1 MVEFLLSAL
10 PILNRILVAGIAI
23 TAFSL
28 LLYSLTF
35 SLRERVA
42 RVFALILGCI
52 VVIAVS
58 DGLASTARDL
68 SEAEI
73 WLRIQW
79 IGTALLPA
87 AYLHFSDALLAST
100 GKPSRGRR
108 RFAVRATYLIAA
120 VMIYLA
126 TVTKVLL
133 NDVTLDGGLAHLR
146 AGPYFWAFIA
156 YTLSLLTWTAINLYR
171 AYRRCQTATSRRRMI
186 YLLIGSL
193 APAMA
198 AFPYL
203 LLLGRVSTLHPLLVR
218 IAMVQ
223 TNLLV
228 AGLLVVLAYATA
240 YFGVTYSDRVVKG
253 RLFQWL
259 LRGPLVAAA
268 ALAVLV
274 LATSLFDQLG
284 MAGSRLILVAMV
296 MVIILLQFA
305 ITVGRVPLER
315 MLFVETRSDRE
326 EIRRLQWL
334 EERLLTGSDL
344 RQFLEL
350 ILAALCDLTRCPAAF
365 VIEWNEGGASFL
377 AGVGSRSLLPP
388 EKDLS
393 TLPKPEVLEYIPG
406 TGSLF
411 RWGGFWLLPLHAAD
425 REEMVGLIGLAAFAE
440 HLELAPEQHEPLA
453 RLMERAAGALA
464 DERLQRE
471 VFSALDLLM
480 PDVEKIQRLSA
491 AARYGQANLLAAPAN
506 GGMGAADL
514 AQWVREALSH
524 YWGGPKLTTSPL
536 LGLRVV
542 REELDSHDGNAVNAL
557 RAVLRRAVD
566 RVRPEGER
574 RFTSEWLLYNIL
586 EMKFLEGK
594 RVRDVALRLAVS
606 EADLYRKQ
614 KLAIEEVA
622 RVIAGMEKESNE
634 PATDYEAVG

>member
-1 MVEFLLSAL
+1 MYFIAAAMICLAAL
-10 PILNRILVAGIAI
+10 TN
-23 TAFSL
+23 L
-28 LLYSLTF
+28 LL
-35 SLRERVA
+35 A
-42 RVFALILGCI
+42 
-52 VVIAVS
+52 
-58 DGLASTARDL
+58 
-68 SEAEI
+68 
-73 WLRIQW
+73 
-79 IGTALLPA
+79 
-87 AYLHFSDALLAST
+87 
-100 GKPSRGRR
+100 
-108 RFAVRATYLIAA
+108 
-120 VMIYLA
+120 
-126 TVTKVLL
+126 
-133 NDVTLDGGLAHLR
+133 DVTLDGGLAHLR
-146 AGPYFWAFIA
+146 AGGYFWVFIA
-156 YTLSLLTWTAINLYR
+156 YAVPLLAWTGINLYR
-171 AYRRCQTATSRRRMI
+171 AYRRCQTSTSRRRMI

-203 LLLGRVSTLHPLLVR
+203 LLLGHVSTLHPLLVR

-240 YFGVTYSDRVVKG
+240 YFGVTYSDRVVKA

-259 LRGPLVAAA
+259 LRGPLVAGA

-274 LATSLFDQLG
+274 AASSLLG
-284 MAGSRLILVAMV
+284 RVGLPDSRLILVTV
-296 MVIILLQFA
+296 VVVIILLQFA
-305 ITVGRVPLER
+305 VTVIRVPLER
-315 MLFVETRSDRE
+315 MLFLESRSDRE

-344 RQFLEL
+344 RQFLES
-350 ILAALCDLTRCPAAF
+350 ILAALCDLTRSPAAF
-365 VIEWNEGGASFL
+365 IIEWNEGGAEFL
-377 AGVGSRSLLPP
+377 ASVGSRSLVPL

-393 TLPKPEVLEYIPG
+393 FLPKPEVLEYIPG

-411 RWGGFWLLPLHAAD
+411 RWGGFWLLPLHGLE
-425 REEMVGLIGLAAFAE
+425 REEMVGLIGLAALSE
-440 HLELAPEQHEPLA
+440 HLDLVPEQRDPLA

-464 DERLQRE
+464 DEQLQRE
-471 VFSALDLLM
+471 VFTALDRLM

-506 GGMGAADL
+506 GTGAGADL

-557 RAVLRRAVD
+557 RAVLRRAVE

-586 EMKFLEGK
+586 ELKFLEGK

-622 RVIAGMEKESNE
+622 RVIAGMERQSNE
-634 PATDYEAVG
+634 PATDYEVVG

>member
-1 MVEFLLSAL
+1 MVEFSLSAL

-28 LLYSLTF
+28 LLYALTF

-42 RVFALILGCI
+42 RVFALILACV
-52 VVIAVS
+52 VVIAVT

-68 SEAEI
+68 QEAEI
-73 WLRIQW
+73 WLRFQW

-100 GKPSRGRR
+100 GRPSRGRR
-108 RFAVRATYLIAA
+108 RFAVRAMYFIAA
-120 VMIYLA
+120 AMICLA
-126 TVTKVLL
+126 ALTNLL
-133 NDVTLDGGLAHLR
+133 LADVTLDGGLAHLR
-146 AGPYFWAFIA
+146 AGGYFWVFIA
-156 YTLSLLTWTAINLYR
+156 YAVPLLAWTGINLYR
-171 AYRRCQTATSRRRMI
+171 AYRRCQTSTSRRRMI

-203 LLLGRVSTLHPLLVR
+203 LLLGHVSTLHPLLVR

-240 YFGVTYSDRVVKG
+240 YFGVTYSDRVVKA

-259 LRGPLVAAA
+259 LRGPLVAGA

-274 LATSLFDQLG
+274 AASSLLG
-284 MAGSRLILVAMV
+284 RVGLPDSRLILVTV
-296 MVIILLQFA
+296 VVVIILLQFA
-305 ITVGRVPLER
+305 VTVIRVPLER
-315 MLFVETRSDRE
+315 MLFLESRSDRE

-344 RQFLEL
+344 RQFLES
-350 ILAALCDLTRCPAAF
+350 ILAALCDLTRSPAAF
-365 VIEWNEGGASFL
+365 IIEWNEGGAEFL
-377 AGVGSRSLLPP
+377 ASVGSRSLVPL

-393 TLPKPEVLEYIPG
+393 FLPKPEVLEYIPG

-411 RWGGFWLLPLHAAD
+411 RWGGFWLLPLHGLE
-425 REEMVGLIGLAAFAE
+425 REEMVGLIGLAALSE
-440 HLELAPEQHEPLA
+440 HLDLVPEQRDPLA

-464 DERLQRE
+464 DEQLQRE
-471 VFSALDLLM
+471 VFTALDRLM

-506 GGMGAADL
+506 GTGAGADL

-557 RAVLRRAVD
+557 RAVLRRAVE

-586 EMKFLEGK
+586 ELKFLEGK

-622 RVIAGMEKESNE
+622 RVIAGMERQSNE
-634 PATDYEAVG
+634 PATDYEVVG

>member
-1 MVEFLLSAL
+1 
-10 PILNRILVAGIAI
+10 
-23 TAFSL
+23 
-28 LLYSLTF
+28 
-35 SLRERVA
+35 
-42 RVFALILGCI
+42 
-52 VVIAVS
+52 
-58 DGLASTARDL
+58 
-68 SEAEI
+68 
-73 WLRIQW
+73 
-79 IGTALLPA
+79 
-87 AYLHFSDALLAST
+87 
-100 GKPSRGRR
+100 
-108 RFAVRATYLIAA
+108 VRATYLIATL
-120 VMIYLA
+120 MIYLA

-146 AGPYFWAFIA
+146 AGPYFWVFIA
-156 YTLSLLTWTAINLYR
+156 YTLLLFTWTGINLYR

-203 LLLGRVSTLHPLLVR
+203 LLLGSVSALHPLLVR
-218 IAMVQ
+218 IAMVE

-253 RLFQWL
+253 KLFQWL

-274 LATSLFDQLG
+274 ATTSFFDRMG
-284 MAGSRLILVAMV
+284 MAGSRLILVAVV

-315 MLFVETRSDRE
+315 MLFLETRSDRE

-344 RQFLEL
+344 RQFLES

-365 VIEWNEGGASFL
+365 VVEWNEGAASFL
-377 AGVGSRSLLPP
+377 AGVGSRSLQPP

-425 REEMVGLIGLAAFAE
+425 REEMVGLIGLAAFTE
-440 HLELAPEQHEPLA
+440 HLELAPEQHEPLS

-471 VFSALDLLM
+471 VFSALDVLM

-506 GGMGAADL
+506 GGTGAADL

-594 RVRDVALRLAVS
+594 RVRDVAMRLAVS

-622 RVIAGMEKESNE
+622 RVIADMEKQSNE
-634 PATDYEAVG
+634 PATDYEVVG

>member
-1 MVEFLLSAL
+1 MVDFLLSAL
-10 PILNRILVAGIAI
+10 PILNRILEAGIAI

-28 LLYSLTF
+28 LLYALTF

-42 RVFALILGCI
+42 RVFALILAC
-52 VVIAVS
+52 VALIAVT
-58 DGLASTARDL
+58 DGLASTARNL
-68 SEAEI
+68 SEADI
-73 WLRIQW
+73 WLRFQW
-79 IGTALLPA
+79 LGTALLPA

-100 GKPSRGRR
+100 GRPSRGRR
-108 RFAVRATYLIAA
+108 RFAVRANYIVAAGLIF
-120 VMIYLA
+120 LA
-126 TVTKVLL
+126 TQTGLL
-133 NDVTLDGGLAHLR
+133 LDGVTLDGGLAHLQ
-146 AGPYFWAFIA
+146 AGGYFWVFILYVA
-156 YTLSLLTWTAINLYR
+156 LILTWTAINLYR
-171 AYRRCQTATSRRRMI
+171 AYRRCQTSTGRRRMI
-186 YLLIGSL
+186 YLMLGSL

-203 LLLGRVSTLHPLLVR
+203 LLLGRISTLHPLLVR
-218 IAMVQ
+218 IALVQ
-223 TNLLV
+223 ANLMV

-259 LRGPLVAAA
+259 LRGPLVAGA

-274 LATSLFDQLG
+274 ILTAFFTRVG
-284 MAGSRLILVAMV
+284 MPDSRLILVAAV
-296 MVIILLQFA
+296 MTIILLQFA

-315 MLFVETRSDRE
+315 MLFLETRSDRE

-350 ILAALCDLTRCPAAF
+350 LLAALCDVTRSPAAF
-365 VIEWNEGGASFL
+365 LVEWNEGGAAIL
-377 AGVGSRSLLPP
+377 AGVGPREKLPLD
-388 EKDLS
+388 KDLS
-393 TLPKPEVLEYIPG
+393 SLPKPEVLEYIPG

-411 RWGGFWLLPLHAAD
+411 QWGGYWLLPLHAAG
-425 REEMVGLIGLAAFAE
+425 REEMIGLIGLAATAE
-440 HLELAPEQHEPLA
+440 KLDLAPEERENLA

-471 VFSALDLLM
+471 VFSTLGRLM

-491 AARYGQANLLAAPAN
+491 AARYGGANLLAAP
-506 GGMGAADL
+506 GSGAASEADL

-557 RAVLRRAVD
+557 RAVLRRAVE

-622 RVIAGMEKESNE
+622 RVIAGMESQCNE
-634 PATDYEAVG
+634 PATDYEVVG